1 MPADDAVAWVGT
13 ALTPLVLIAEYRL
26 RRDLLVGRWL
36 SLIDPPRQWPCWF
49 SHILLLSGLPPLIC
63 PETQKERRFDGFTKP
78 TNRRSKLCETF
89 L

>member
-26 RRDLLVGRWL
+26 RRALLVGRWL

-63 PETQKERRFDGFTKP
+63 PETQKERRFDGSTV
-78 TNRRSKLCETF
+78 SAQ
-89 L
+89 